1 MMVQKEAS
9 MADASLSS
17 LRNAVDP
24 AGWIDEPADMAPF
37 LHEQRGRFQGGALA
51 VVRPSSTEQV
61 AAVVAAA
68 RQARVQIVPQGGNT
82 GLVGGSMSYPGER
95 AIVLSLQRMN
105 RVRDLDLLDYSITVE
120 AGCILANVQ
129 QAAED
134 ADRLFPLSL
143 GSEGSCT
150 IGGLLS
156 TNAGGTMTIRYG
168 NMRELILGI
177 EAVLPD
183 GRVWNGLRRLH
194 KNNTGYDLKHL
205 FIGGEGTLGIVTAA
219 VLKLFPRPRQIET
232 ALIAVPDPT
241 AAIALLARL
250 RAATGDALSGF
261 ELMPRMLIEFALKHI
276 AGVVDPLKAPSPWY
290 VLVEA
295 TAGTPGSMLRES
307 IEGALAVAIDD
318 GLVTDGTLAESEA
331 RRNAL
336 WFIREAIVQ
345 SQRYEGGSIKHD
357 ISVPV
362 SRVADFIERADAAVK
377 AAMPGIRPVPF
388 GHVGDGNIHF
398 NLTQPVGADQA
409 DFLAQWETMNGI
421 VHEIALDLGGSI
433 SAEHGIGRFKRDEM
447 RQVKSP
453 VELDMMQRVKAAL
466 DPHRLL
472 NPRALLPGDDGDDHQ

>member
-1 MMVQKEAS
+1 MEKRMAEAG
-9 MADASLSS
+9 LET
-17 LRNAVDP
+17 LRAAVDA
-24 AGWIDEPADMAPF
+24 AGWIDDPQDMAPY
-37 LHEQRGRFQGGALA
+37 LTEQRGRFSGGALA
-51 VVRPSSTEQV
+51 VVRPSATEQV
-61 AAVVAAA
+61 AAVVKAA
-68 RQARVQIVPQGGNT
+68 RAAGIQIVPQGGNT
-82 GLVGGSMSYPGER
+82 GLVGASMSYPGER
-95 AIVLSLQRMN
+95 AVVLSLQRMN
-105 RVRDLDLLDYSITVE
+105 RIRELDVLDYSATVE

-129 QAAED
+129 QAAEN

-168 NMRELILGI
+168 NMRELVLGI

-232 ALIAVPDPT
+232 AFIAVPDPK
-241 AAIALLARL
+241 AAIELLARL
-250 RAATGDALSGF
+250 RAATGDSLSGF
-261 ELMPRMLIEFALKHI
+261 ELIPRMLMDFALRHI
-276 AGVVDPLKAPSPWY
+276 EKVADPLAEAHPWY
-290 VLVEA
+290 VLAEA
-295 TAGTPGSMLRES
+295 STGTEGDMLRTA
-307 IEGALAVAIDD
+307 IEQALGAAMED
-318 GLVTDGTLAESEA
+318 GLVLDATLAASETQ
-331 RRNAL
+331 RNAF

-345 SQRYEGGSIKHD
+345 SQKFEGGSIKHD

-362 SRVADFIERADAAVK
+362 SRVADFIARASAAVK

-398 NLTQPVGADQA
+398 NLTQPAGADTKA
-409 DFLAQWETMNGI
+409 YMAEWERMNHI
-421 VHEIALDLGGSI
+421 VHEVALDLGGSI

-447 RQVKSP
+447 RQVKP
-453 VELDMMQRVKAAL
+453 APELDMMLAIKAAL
-466 DPHRLL
+466 DPEGLM
-472 NPRALLPGDDGDDHQ
+472 NPHALLPGPSGDKPK

>member
-1 MMVQKEAS
+1 
-9 MADASLSS
+9 
-17 LRNAVDP
+17 
-24 AGWIDEPADMAPF
+24 
-37 LHEQRGRFQGGALA
+37 
-51 VVRPSSTEQV
+51 
-61 AAVVAAA
+61 
-68 RQARVQIVPQGGNT
+68 
-82 GLVGGSMSYPGER
+82 MSYPGER
-95 AIVLSLQRMN
+95 AVVLSLQRMN
-105 RVRDLDLLDYSITVE
+105 RIRELDVLDYSATVE

-129 QAAED
+129 KAAEE

-183 GRVWNGLRRLH
+183 GRIWNGLRRLH

-232 ALIAVPDPT
+232 AFVAVPEVK
-241 AAIALLARL
+241 AAIELLARL

-261 ELMPRMLIEFALKHI
+261 ELIPRMMMDFSLKHI
-276 AGVVDPLKAPSPWY
+276 AGVSDPLQGTHPWY
-290 VLVEA
+290 VLIEA
-295 TAGTPGSMLRES
+295 TTGTEGDMLRSS
-307 IEGALAVAIDD
+307 IEQALATAMED
-318 GLVTDGTLAESEA
+318 GLVSDATLAESETQ
-331 RRNAL
+331 RNAL

-345 SQRYEGGSIKHD
+345 SQKFEGGSIKHD

-362 SRVADFIERADAAVK
+362 SRVADVIARASDAVK

-398 NLTQPVGADQA
+398 NLTQPGGADQTA
-409 DFLAQWETMNGI
+409 YMAEWERMNHI
-421 VHEIALDLGGSI
+421 VHEVALDLGGSI
-433 SAEHGIGRFKRDEM
+433 SAEHGIGRFKRVMKEM

-453 VELDMMQRVKAAL
+453 AEVDMMLAIKAGAR
-466 DPHRLL
+466 PQK
-472 NPRALLPGDDGDDHQ
+472 G

>member
-1 MMVQKEAS
+1 MV
-9 MADASLSS
+9 DAGLKP
-17 LRNAVDP
+17 LRDAVDA
-24 AGWIDEPADMAPF
+24 AGWIDDPLDMAPY
-37 LHEQRGRFQGGALA
+37 LHEQRGRFEGGALA
-51 VVRPSSTEQV
+51 VVRPLSTEQV
-61 AAVVAAA
+61 AAVVTAA
-68 RQARVQIVPQGGNT
+68 RQAGVQIVPQGGNT
-82 GLVGGSMSYPGER
+82 GLVGASMSYPGER

-105 RVRDLDLLDYSITVE
+105 RIRELDVLDYSATVE

-129 QAAED
+129 QVAEA

-168 NMRELILGI
+168 NMRELVLGI

-183 GRVWNGLRRLH
+183 GRIWNGLRRLH

-219 VLKLFPRPRQIET
+219 VLKLFPQPRQVET
-232 ALIAVPDPT
+232 AFVAVPDPK
-241 AAIALLARL
+241 AAIELLARL
-250 RAATGDALSGF
+250 RMATGDALVSF
-261 ELMPRMLIEFALKHI
+261 ELIPRMLLGFALKHI
-276 AGVVDPLKAPSPWY
+276 EKVVDPLDSPHPWY

-295 TAGTPGSMLRES
+295 TAGTQGGMLRTA
-307 IEGALAVAIDD
+307 IEDALTKALGD
-318 GLVTDGTLAESEA
+318 GLIVDATLAESQA
-331 RRNAL
+331 KRDAL

-345 SQRYEGGSIKHD
+345 SQKFEGGSIKHD

-362 SRVADFIERADAAVK
+362 SRVADFIAQASAAVQ
-377 AAMPGIRPVPF
+377 AAMPGVRPVPF

-409 DFLAQWETMNGI
+409 AYLDQWERMNHI
-421 VHEIALDLGGSI
+421 VHQVALDLGGSI

-447 RQVKSP
+447 RLVKSP
-453 VELDMMQRVKAAL
+453 VELDMMLRIKAAL
-466 DPHRLL
+466 DPNGSM
-472 NPRALLPGDDGDDHQ
+472 NPHALLP

>member
-1 MMVQKEAS
+1 MT
-9 MADASLSS
+9 DATLDA
-17 LRNAVDP
+17 LCAAVDAP
-24 AGWIDEPADMAPF
+24 GWIVDPADMAPY
-37 LHEQRGRFQGGALA
+37 LLEQRGRFSGGALA
-51 VVRPSSTEQV
+51 VVRPSTTEQV
-61 AAVVAAA
+61 AAVVVAA
-68 RQARVQIVPQGGNT
+68 RAAEVQIVPQGGNT
-82 GLVGGSMSYPGER
+82 GLVGASMSYPGER
-95 AIVLSLQRMN
+95 AVVLSLQRMN
-105 RVRDLDLLDYSITVE
+105 RIRELDALDYSATVE

-183 GRVWNGLRRLH
+183 GRIWNGLRRLH

-205 FIGGEGTLGIVTAA
+205 FIGGEGTLGVVTAA

-232 ALIAVPDPT
+232 AFLAVPDPK
-241 AAIALLARL
+241 AAIELLARL

-261 ELMPRMLIEFALKHI
+261 ELIPRMLMDFALKHI
-276 AGVVDPLKAPSPWY
+276 EKVADPLAEPHPWY
-290 VLVEA
+290 ILAEA
-295 TAGTPGSMLRES
+295 STGAEGDMLRS
-307 IEGALAVAIDD
+307 AIEHALGAAMED
-318 GLVTDGTLAESEA
+318 GLVLDATLAASEA
-331 RRNAL
+331 QRNIF

-345 SQRYEGGSIKHD
+345 SQKFEGGSIKHD
-357 ISVPV
+357 ISVPI
-362 SRVADFIERADAAVK
+362 SRVADFIARASEAVK

-398 NLTQPVGADQA
+398 NLTQPIGADQKA
-409 DFLAQWETMNGI
+409 YMAEWERMNHV
-421 VHEIALDLGGSI
+421 VHEVALDLGGSI

-453 VELDMMQRVKAAL
+453 PELDMMLAIKAAL
-466 DPHRLL
+466 DPDGLM
-472 NPRALLPGDDGDDHQ
+472 NPHALLPGPDGDEPK